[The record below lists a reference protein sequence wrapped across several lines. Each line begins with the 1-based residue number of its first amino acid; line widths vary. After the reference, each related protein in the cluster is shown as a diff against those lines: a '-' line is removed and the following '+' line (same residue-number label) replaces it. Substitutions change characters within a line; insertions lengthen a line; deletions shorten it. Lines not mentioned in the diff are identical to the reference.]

1 MRLGD
6 ILEFRKDLYFEGAV
20 QIDWFYTQERAA
32 KVAENFVFHGK
43 QYFGLNNSENNKRID
58 TISFVEEIAKK
69 KDENFNPLTL
79 AIADYGTGKSHLA
92 VTLAQLLSGPEYM
105 PDTYNKIINNIEKID
120 KADAKL
126 VKELCSDKDFVLVV
140 NGMRDFNLNSEILKA
155 TQKTL
160 QLYGLSDKPLRNLNR
175 SLVTAQRFF
184 ERNFDTL
191 SSQFEKFAY
200 EYGWHEAGE
209 NLKAKIKNEIIY
221 DDTAFAIVNKV
232 YENINGQEI
241 HWDEGLSAASVL
253 EMLIN
258 EYCGVTGQFD
268 RVVILFD
275 EFGRY
280 LEYASG
286 VTSAKSGDSALQQI
300 FEVAQNAEG
309 QLQVINFIQSDIK
322 TYLQRVDKT
331 KNISRYIG
339 RYDESDKYYL
349 SSNLET
355 VFANLIQRKNQEA
368 FAELIIGW
376 QKDNEDLW
384 KQSFENINKW
394 TVTKGIW
401 KDYVIYRKVIVEG
414 IYPMHPLSTFMLTQL
429 SDYLQN
435 RSSLTLISHYIN
447 ELSDAN
453 IRDNPILVMPY
464 QLMTGDLFVEMLS
477 AEQEG
482 RQKSRQCIL
491 FDNVLRKYGDKLSD
505 NSLKV
510 LRSNLILRIL
520 RFRTKSYD
528 EVLEA
533 ISFCSGLTINQI
545 NQELQWLVNEYGILG
560 YDDHA
565 CCFDFNE
572 ESNGAHDYK
581 ILKNRLISNATIDDS
596 ILEDVRIKKL
606 AAVDTSMATNFA
618 LYNNISTS
626 EWCFAQEMY
635 DIKHFDKDKVNFYI
649 EKWKN
654 AHDATT
660 PKGTIIWLYAN
671 KDTEDKYM
679 TRAMELSQLVDKL
692 PIAIMLLNDEDNRLY
707 NTLLEYDVLNHFKDE
722 YINKYARHYQDDLDN
737 VTKNL
742 TAEFNELKKR
752 RVRVTGTGFTNST
765 ERLSTMLTNMLA
777 NIYPRTLPFFM
788 DGFITKSNNI
798 APKITQYYI
807 TIIKLLLGGNIDENT
822 VHSFPVEIRNRF
834 ETLLM
839 TSSRKSWMCVNKNY
853 QIIPPEEKKVS
864 SLYLAVVNTLEK
876 HKELP
881 LKALY
886 KKLILPPYGLNQY
899 SFTLLI
905 AVIAANN
912 NYRLRIVLNDQKM
925 SIANWQNEII
935 IKDKKLEVQKLLA
948 SKLVLIDV
956 SQVAMLFTNIFKQI
970 NTNTNLAEV
979 PHLRKKLNEL
989 MTANDL
995 PAELETQYLITQ
1007 NKLDEGIRRLKK
1019 WIEYIDE
1026 AKEEYNTGLDNN
1038 DIYNALKAI
1047 SMLHEI
1053 PTAEIFNGYEFSN
1066 EFRSKMNEIEN
1077 NATGFIRQNFDEFIN
1092 NLRCNDVQSI
1102 KSFNNHCKK
1111 LEKMF
1116 RELYFNDYAEAV
1128 FKQKEKELADIN
1140 KIKEKQNFNDDV
1152 KAFLKDSIIDEYVSY
1167 VKVNDYIKQGKEL
1180 LQKFALYKNTL
1191 GSSAQK
1197 TGVKIQKRLSELN
1210 NVLSEVKEQM
1220 NAIWDDIYNA
1230 KTTND
1235 LLSIIPKINLIQQK
1249 GLRDIDEKSFKMLQD
1264 DLMNFTDDSKLLSQI
1279 SDDRSALKK
1288 CYEKLRE
1295 KYKDSEYDFVPE
1307 DILENDYQNKI
1318 NELNAREQ
1326 EWKEKY
1332 MSLGDKSQN
1341 SIYRFKSC
1349 ITMLPNYL
1357 TEETIKEIQALD
1369 KEADEIISVGKIDN
1383 VIYYFE
1389 KLSADEQAECLKKL
1403 NELAH

>member
-1 MRLGD
+1 MKLGD

-20 QIDWFYTQERAA
+20 QIDWFYSQERAA

-43 QYFGLNNSENNKRID
+43 QYFGMYNSENNKRID

-69 KDENFNPLTL
+69 KDGNFNPLTL

-92 VTLAQLLSGPEYM
+92 VTLAQLLSGPDYM
-105 PDTYNKIINNIEKID
+105 PDTYKRIISNIEKID
-120 KADAKL
+120 KAESRK
-126 VKELCSDKDFVLVV
+126 VKELCSEKDFVLVI
-140 NGMRDFNLNSEILKA
+140 NGMKDFNLNSEILKA

-160 QLYGLSDKPLRNLNR
+160 HLYGLSDKPLRNLNR

-191 SSQFEKFAY
+191 CSRFEQFAS
-200 EYGWHEAGE
+200 EYGWNENGE
-209 NLKAKIKNEIIY
+209 SLKEKIKNEIIY

-232 YENINGQEI
+232 YEDINGQEI
-241 HWDEGLSAASVL
+241 HWDEGLSASSVL

-286 VTSAKSGDSALQQI
+286 VASAKSGDSALQQI

-355 VFANLIQRKNQEA
+355 VFANLIQRKNKEA
-368 FAELIIGW
+368 FKELIIDW
-376 QKDNEDLW
+376 QKDNEALW
-384 KQSFENINKW
+384 EQTFENINKW
-394 TVTKGIW
+394 TITKGIW
-401 KDYVIYRKVIVEG
+401 RDYIIYRKVIVEG

-447 ELSDAN
+447 ELSDVN
-453 IRDNPILVMPY
+453 IRDNPVLVMPY
-464 QLMTGDLFVEMLS
+464 QLMTGDLFTEMLS

-491 FDNVLRKYGDKLSD
+491 YDNVLRKYGDKLSK

-528 EVLEA
+528 EVLDA
-533 ISFCSGLTINQI
+533 ISFCSGLTIDDI
-545 NQELQWLVNEYGILG
+545 NEELRWLVNEYGILG

-606 AAVDTSMATNFA
+606 ADVDTSMSTNFA

-649 EKWKN
+649 SKWKS

-660 PKGTIIWLYAN
+660 PKGRIVWLYTN
-671 KDTEDKYM
+671 KDTDEKYI
-679 TRAMELSQLVDKL
+679 TRAMELSQSFDKL
-692 PIAIMLLNDEDNRLY
+692 PIVIMLLNDEDNRLY
-707 NTLLEYDVLNHFKDE
+707 NTLLEYDVLTNLKDE
-722 YINKYARHYQDDLDN
+722 YIAKYSRHYQDDLDN
-737 VTKNL
+737 VMKNL
-742 TAEFNELKKR
+742 TAEFNALKKQ
-752 RVRVTGTGFTNST
+752 RVRVTATGFTRSNQ
-765 ERLSTMLTNMLA
+765 RLAAMLTDMLR
-777 NIYPRTLPFFM
+777 NIYSRTLPFFM

-798 APKITQYYI
+798 APKVTQYYI
-807 TIIKLLLGGNIDENT
+807 TIIKLLLSGNIDENT

-839 TSSRKSWMCVNKNY
+839 TSSRKSWKCVNKNY
-853 QIIPPEEKKVS
+853 QIIPPEEIKVS
-864 SLYLAVVNTLEK
+864 PLYLAVVNSLEK
-876 HKELP
+876 HKALP

-886 KKLILPPYGLNQY
+886 EKLILPPYGLNEY

-912 NYRLRIVLNDQKM
+912 NYRLRIVLDDQKM

-935 IKDKKLEVQKLLA
+935 VKDKKLEVQKLLA
-948 SKLVLIDV
+948 SQLVLIDV
-956 SQVAMLFTNIFKQI
+956 SQVAMLFTNIFRQI

-979 PHLRKKLNEL
+979 PHLRKKLNEV

-995 PAELETQYLITQ
+995 PVELETQYLLTQ
-1007 NKLDEGIRRLKK
+1007 NKIDEGIRRLKK
-1019 WIEYIDE
+1019 WSKYIEE
-1026 AKEEYNTGLDNN
+1026 AKEEYGTGLDNN

-1047 SMLHEI
+1047 GMLHEI
-1053 PTAEIFNGYEFSN
+1053 PTAEIFSGYDFSN
-1066 EFRSKMNEIEN
+1066 EFRRDMNEIEKD
-1077 NATGFIRQNFDEFIN
+1077 ATAFINQNFNEFIN

-1102 KSFNNHCKK
+1102 KNFNNHCKK

-1116 RELYFNDYAEAV
+1116 REQYFPEYAEAV
-1128 FKQKEKELADIN
+1128 YKQKEKELADIN
-1140 KIKEKQNFNDDV
+1140 KIKEKQAFNDNV
-1152 KAFLKDSIIDEYVSY
+1152 KAFLKDSVIDEYVSY
-1167 VKVNDYIKQGKEL
+1167 VKVYDYLKQGKEL
-1180 LQKFALYKNTL
+1180 LQKFALYKDTL

-1197 TGVKIQKRLSELN
+1197 IGAKIQKRVAELN
-1210 NVLSEVKEQM
+1210 DVLNDIKEQM
-1220 NAIWDDIYNA
+1220 NVIWDDIYNA
-1230 KTTND
+1230 ETTHD
-1235 LLSIIPKINLIQQK
+1235 LIIIIPKINLVLQK
-1249 GLRDIDEKSFKMLQD
+1249 GLRDVDEKAFRMLQD
-1264 DLMNFTDDSKLLSQI
+1264 DLINFTDDSKLLSQI
-1279 SDDRSALKK
+1279 QDDRLALSE
-1288 CYEKLRE
+1288 CYEKLQD
-1295 KYKDSEYDFVPE
+1295 KYEDTEFDFTPE
-1307 DILENDYQNKI
+1307 DILANDYRNKI
-1318 NELNAREQ
+1318 NECDAKEKS
-1326 EWKEKY
+1326 WKEKY
-1332 MSLGDKSQN
+1332 LSLGDKSQN
-1341 SIYRFKSC
+1341 SIYKFKSN
-1349 ITMLPNYL
+1349 IAMLPNYL
-1357 TEETIKEIQALD
+1357 TEETLQEISKLD
-1369 KEADEIISVGKIDN
+1369 KEADQIIRIGKIDN

-1389 KLSADEQAECLKKL
+1389 KLSADEQVECLKKL
-1403 NELAH
+1403 NELFH